1 MELLDD
7 KPPQNARLRE
17 SSFDMP
23 CIFRDRA
30 NGDVLVQQA
39 RQQAR
44 EFQGVQHPARR
55 CPDCGHVFFVPPAA
69 DVLTRYYQEIYPA
82 SSISWSNVDADYE
95 TARVKFRSELILK
108 ISARYGFGQ
117 SDRYHESG
125 CAFGG
130 TILEFDRLGFTA
142 TGTDLDTGAVDQGR
156 ARGNAA
162 IFAKSELE
170 FFRHSAVRPN
180 VVYGF
185 YTLERMADPLG
196 YLRELA
202 PLLSSRSIVIM
213 FVPNAMALFPTAY
226 GFDQYDWFSY
236 PSKLNMYS
244 PHSVSCLARAA
255 GYDLLEVSTAISGL
269 EPQATSAISGPRLE
283 TPITIELRKQM
294 INGGLLGEELAFVM
308 TPQGSPVSSLY
319 SANVVAMTGRCDAQ
333 RESELRIRSIGETEP
348 RLSPLRAETTQE
360 YLEASQRHAYANWS
374 MDTFGAQIP
383 IPGVVFATSFPA
395 NSTWGN
401 KAHRSLLA
409 IEVEYVDD
417 LLISIRDHNVE
428 GAIAEF
434 GVFEGWWTGHLFEA
448 TERLKIQRPILGF
461 DSFMGLSA
469 PHPEFDSSFWEEG
482 TYSAS
487 RQVVETNIRV
497 AERPRIHLIE
507 GFFAD
512 SLETAEATAY
522 SEVAFA
528 RIDCDIYEPSCQC
541 LRYLAHRLS
550 HGSVLVLD
558 DWPHRIDIGEGR
570 AFAEWIP
577 SVPHLKFEFL
587 FLGTWGHLY
596 IRVWHRDRPVFFDE
610 HADGPAVVASSPPIP
625 LETSSLRAQALAA
638 GQKAFGR
645 ISKLLRSN

>member
-1 MELLDD
+1 LQLLDD
-7 KPPQNARLRE
+7 KPPQNAKLHE

-30 NGDVLVQQA
+30 KGDLLVQQT

-44 EFQGVQHPARR
+44 EFERIQHSARR
-55 CPDCGHVFFVPPAA
+55 CADCGHVFFVPPAA
-69 DVLTRYYQEIYPA
+69 DVLSRYYQDVYPA

-95 TARVKFRSELILK
+95 TSRVKYRSELILK

-130 TILEFDRLGFTA
+130 TILELDRMGYSA
-142 TGTDLDTGAVDQGR
+142 TGTDWNIDAVDQGR
-156 ARGNAA
+156 ARGNAS
-162 IFAKSELE
+162 IFAKSDLE
-170 FFRHSAVRPN
+170 FFQHSTVRPN
-180 VVYGF
+180 VVFGIYM
-185 YTLERMADPLG
+185 LERMADPLG
-196 YLRELA
+196 YLCELA
-202 PLLSSRSIVIM
+202 PLLASRSIVIM
-213 FVPNAMALFPTAY
+213 LVPNAMALFPTAY

-255 GYDLLEVSTAISGL
+255 GYDLLEVSTATSGL
-269 EPQATSAISGPRLE
+269 EPEATSAVSGPCLE
-283 TPITIELRKQM
+283 TPSTIELREQM
-294 INGGLLGEELAFVM
+294 INGGLFGEELAFVI

-319 SANVVAMTGRCDAQ
+319 ATNVLATTDRCEAQ
-333 RESELRIRSIGETEP
+333 REREFRIRRIGETEP
-348 RLSPLRAETTQE
+348 TLSPVRGQTTPE
-360 YLEASQRHAYANWS
+360 SVEAIQRHTYAKWS
-374 MDTFGAQIP
+374 MDTFDARIP

-401 KAHRSLLA
+401 KAHQSLLA

-417 LLISIRDHNVE
+417 LLIGIRDHDVE

-448 TERLKIQRPILGF
+448 TERLEIPRPILGF

-487 RQVVETNIRV
+487 RQTVETNLRV

-512 SLETAEATAY
+512 SLVTDEATAY
-522 SEVAFA
+522 SKIAFA

-541 LRYLAHRLS
+541 LRYLATRLS

-570 AFAEWIP
+570 AFAEWVP

-596 IRVWHRDRPVFFDE
+596 IRVWHRDRPVFSE
-610 HADGPAVVASSPPIP
+610 HADGSAVVTSTP
-625 LETSSLRAQALAA
+625 LETTSLRAQALAA
-638 GQKAFGR
+638 GSKAFGR
-645 ISKLLRSN
+645 ISKLLRSD

>member
-1 MELLDD
+1 MRVDVHSAAQSLSSIGWAT
-7 KPPQNARLRE
+7 AR
-17 SSFDMP
+17 
-23 CIFRDRA
+23 
-30 NGDVLVQQA
+30 
-39 RQQAR
+39 
-44 EFQGVQHPARR
+44 PARIGI
-55 CPDCGHVFFVPPAA
+55 PTQSIKVVPAVMPRFS
-69 DVLTRYYQEIYPA
+69 LNQT
-82 SSISWSNVDADYE
+82 SSSSS
-95 TARVKFRSELILK
+95 TPR
-108 ISARYGFGQ
+108 FGQ
-117 SDRYHESG
+117 MW
-125 CAFGG
+125 
-130 TILEFDRLGFTA
+130 FTA
-142 TGTDLDTGAVDQGR
+142 
-156 ARGNAA
+156 
-162 IFAKSELE
+162 I
-170 FFRHSAVRPN
+170 
-180 VVYGF
+180 YM
-185 YTLERMADPLG
+185 LERMADPLG

-202 PLLSSRSIVIM
+202 PLLASRSIVIM
-213 FVPNAMALFPTAY
+213 LVPNAMALFPTAY

-269 EPQATSAISGPRLE
+269 EPEATSAISGPCLE
-283 TPITIELRKQM
+283 TPSTIELREQM
-294 INGGLLGEELAFVM
+294 INGGLFGRRTSIRNHAPGVSRFESLRNERTGH
-308 TPQGSPVSSLY
+308 GS
-319 SANVVAMTGRCDAQ
+319 RCEAQ
-333 RESELRIRSIGETEP
+333 REREFRIRRIGETEP
-348 RLSPLRAETTQE
+348 TLSPVRAQTTQE
-360 YLEASQRHAYANWS
+360 SIEATQRHAYANWS
-374 MDTFGAQIP
+374 METFGARIP

-401 KAHRSLLA
+401 KAHQSLLA

-448 TERLKIQRPILGF
+448 TERLEIQRPILGF
-461 DSFMGLSA
+461 DSFKGLSA

-487 RQVVETNIRV
+487 RQTVETNLRV

-512 SLETAEATAY
+512 SLVTEEATAY
-522 SEVAFA
+522 SEIAFA

-541 LRYLAHRLS
+541 LRYLANRLS

-570 AFAEWIP
+570 AFAEWVP

-596 IRVWHRDRPVFFDE
+596 IRVWHRDRPVFFE
-610 HADGPAVVASSPPIP
+610 HADRP
-625 LETSSLRAQALAA
+625 ALATSTPSILRKRPRSALKRSQPGAKHSDGYRNCYEA
-638 GQKAFGR
+638 GDQY
-645 ISKLLRSN
+645 LD

>member
-1 MELLDD
+1 
-7 KPPQNARLRE
+7 
-17 SSFDMP
+17 MP
-23 CIFRDRA
+23 CIFRDQA
-30 NGDVLVQQA
+30 KGDLLVQQT

-44 EFQGVQHPARR
+44 EFEGIRHSARR
-55 CPDCGHVFFVPPAA
+55 CSDCGHVFFVPPAA
-69 DVLTRYYQEIYPA
+69 DVLSRYYRDVYPA

-95 TARVKFRSELILK
+95 TSRVKFRAELILK
-108 ISARYGFGQ
+108 ISARYGFGL
-117 SDRYHESG
+117 SDRYHETG

-130 TILEFDRLGFTA
+130 TIHEFDRMGYSA
-142 TGTDLDTGAVDQGR
+142 TGTDSNADAIDQGR
-156 ARGNAA
+156 ARENAS
-162 IFAKSELE
+162 IFAETEFE
-170 FFRHSAVRPN
+170 FFQRSAVRPN

-185 YTLERMADPLG
+185 YMLERMSDPLS
-196 YLRELA
+196 YLRKLA
-202 PLLSSRSIVIM
+202 PLLASRSIVIM
-213 FVPNAMALFPTAY
+213 LVPNAMALFPTAY

-244 PHSVSCLARAA
+244 PYSVSCLAQAA
-255 GYDLLEVSTAISGL
+255 GYDLLEVWTAISGL
-269 EPQATSAISGPRLE
+269 EPQATSAISGPYLE
-283 TPITIELRKQM
+283 TPSTNELKEQM
-294 INGGLLGEELAFVM
+294 INGGLFGEELAFVIA
-308 TPQGSPVSSLY
+308 PHGSSVSSLY
-319 SANVVAMTGRCDAQ
+319 ATKVLATAARCEAQ
-333 RESELRIRSIGETEP
+333 KEREFRIRRMGETEP
-348 RLSPLRAETTQE
+348 TLSPVRAQTTQE
-360 YLEASQRHAYANWS
+360 AIEASQRHAYANWS
-374 MDTFGAQIP
+374 METFGARIP

-395 NSTWGN
+395 NSTWGD
-401 KAHRSLLA
+401 KAHQSLLA

-448 TERLKIQRPILGF
+448 TERLEIMKPILGF
-461 DSFMGLSA
+461 DSFKGLSA

-487 RQVVETNIRV
+487 RQTVETNLRV

-512 SLETAEATAY
+512 SLVTEKATAY
-522 SEVAFA
+522 SEIAFA

-541 LRYLAHRLS
+541 LRYLANRLS

-570 AFAEWIP
+570 AFAEWVP

-596 IRVWHRDRPVFFDE
+596 IRVWHRDRAVFSE
-610 HADGPAVVASSPPIP
+610 HAEKTSIASSPP
-625 LETSSLRAQALAA
+625 EATSLRTQALAA
-638 GQKAFGR
+638 GSKALGR
-645 ISKLLRSN
+645 LSKLLGSD

>member
-1 MELLDD
+1 LELLDA
-7 KPPQNARLRE
+7 KPPQNAKLRE

-30 NGDVLVQQA
+30 NGDLLVQQA

-44 EFQGVQHPARR
+44 EFENVQHPARR

-69 DVLTRYYQEIYPA
+69 DVLTRYYQDIYPA

-108 ISARYGFGQ
+108 MSARYGFGQ
-117 SDRYHESG
+117 SDCYHEVG

-130 TILEFDRLGFTA
+130 TILEFERMGYTA
-142 TGTDLDTGAVDQGR
+142 TGTDLNADAVDQGR
-156 ARGNAA
+156 ARGNAS
-162 IFAKSELE
+162 IFSKSDLE
-170 FFRHSAVRPN
+170 FFQHSAVRPN

-185 YTLERMADPLG
+185 YTLERMADPLC

-202 PLLSSRSIVIM
+202 PLLSSKSIVIM

-244 PHSVSCLARAA
+244 PHSALCLARAA

-283 TPITIELRKQM
+283 TPITIELREQM
-294 INGGLLGEELAFVM
+294 TNGGLFGEELAFVI
-308 TPQGSPVSSLY
+308 TPQGSPISSLY
-319 SANVVAMTGRCDAQ
+319 ATNTAATTGRCEAQ
-333 RESELRIRSIGETEP
+333 REPELRIRRIGETESM
-348 RLSPLRAETTQE
+348 LSPVRAQTAQE
-360 YLEASQRHAYANWS
+360 SLEATQRHTYANWS
-374 MDTFGAQIP
+374 MDTFGTQIP

-448 TERLKIQRPILGF
+448 TERLEIQRPILGF

-487 RQVVETNIRV
+487 RQIVETNIRV
-497 AERPRIHLIE
+497 AERPRIRLIE

-512 SLETAEATAY
+512 SLLTDEATAY
-522 SEVAFA
+522 SKIAFA
-528 RIDCDIYEPSCQC
+528 RVDCDIYEPSCQC
-541 LRYLAHRLS
+541 LRYLANRLS

-570 AFAEWIP
+570 AFAEWVP
-577 SVPHLKFEFL
+577 NVPHLKFEFL

-596 IRVWHRDRPVFFDE
+596 IRVWHRDRPVF
-610 HADGPAVVASSPPIP
+610 ADGPAVVTSSPAIP
-625 LETSSLRAQALAA
+625 SEPTSLRGQARAA
-638 GQKAFGR
+638 GHKAFGR
-645 ISKLLRSN
+645 ISKLLRSD